1 MSIYW
6 REKPIHKAKEPPC
19 HIECNCD
26 WEEDYTATKLEKP
39 HQYRVIKGQS
49 QKNAANT
56 NIKFL
61 YLSTQHYSSLL
72 IWQIIVKRIWS
83 KYYSISNFILCC
95 PFTDRSRE
103 TKESTIPW
111 LSPTRWR
118 ETFKLRLI
126 LYDSNPCTPM
136 GSEESISQYR
146 FSSFTIKL
154 VIFPKIGWSQ
164 NSKKKLNFSFLSLPF
179 I

>member
-1 MSIYW
+1 MQ
-6 REKPIHKAKEPPC
+6 P
-19 HIECNCD
+19 
-26 WEEDYTATKLEKP
+26 
-39 HQYRVIKGQS
+39 
-49 QKNAANT
+49 NT

-61 YLSTQHYSSLL
+61 YLSMQHYSSLL
-72 IWQIIVKRIWS
+72 IWQTIVKIIWS

-164 NSKKKLNFSFLSLPF
+164 NSKKSSTFHFFPCHSFRGVNWWPLGAPPTLFSSNICTTFLK
-179 I
+179 

>member
-1 MSIYW
+1 MKI
-6 REKPIHKAKEPPC
+6 
-19 HIECNCD
+19 
-26 WEEDYTATKLEKP
+26 
-39 HQYRVIKGQS
+39 
-49 QKNAANT
+49 
-56 NIKFL
+56 
-61 YLSTQHYSSLL
+61 
-72 IWQIIVKRIWS
+72 IWS

-154 VIFPKIGWSQ
+154 VHLPKIEWSQ
-164 NSKKKLNFSFLSLPF
+164 KTAQLFISFPASHFLSQANDIHINCMLTINNKRHNDETEKEMLQVDEPRILHKMF
-179 I
+179 LTKRKEDTVTRFLTHL